1 MKNLSCPK
9 ARKQMRANIR
19 TWWKEATDQERTD
32 GSVWYAEAQAF
43 AQELSGEFNVSREC
57 AAGVVSALSPNNKWH
72 RNKADARAV
81 LTAVRDRVPAEDVK
95 VCTYNAN
102 KLKAFEIAKG
112 NRKIL
117 QKSPKTYAFARNVG
131 EQDTDFVT
139 IDKWHLRACQTTSKK
154 PKACKEQCTPVQYRA
169 LMDDCLNVA
178 RELGVDGHVLRATVW
193 VTIGNRWM

>member
-1 MKNLSCPK
+1 MKNFSCPK

-178 RELGVDGHVLRATVW
+178 RELGVDGHVLQATVW
-193 VTIGNRWM
+193 VTIRNRWM

>member
-9 ARKQMRANIR
+9 ARKQMRANLR
-19 TWWKEATDQERTD
+19 TWWSEATDEERTD

-43 AQELSGEFNVSREC
+43 AQALSKEFNVSREC
-57 AAGVVSALSPNNKWH
+57 AAGVVSALSPNNKWE
-72 RNKADARAV
+72 RNKVDARAV
-81 LTAVRDRVPAEDVK
+81 FVAVRDGVPAEAVK

-131 EQDTDFVT
+131 EQDTSFVT
-139 IDKWHLRACQTTSKK
+139 IDKWHLRACQTASKK
-154 PKACKEQCTPVQYRA
+154 PKECKEACTPAQYRA
-169 LMDDCLNVA
+169 LMDDCLSVA
-178 RELGVDGHVLRATVW
+178 RELGVDGHVLQATVW
-193 VTIGNRWM
+193 VTIRNRWM